1 MIIYTGDTSEH
12 FSPMAAR
19 TRPVTLRAVRFRGRR
34 DQTGR
39 LWRQRQENGGTG
51 GGGLVVIYH
60 LGERCPL
67 TLALFDLHRGE
78 TLVLKWK
85 NSRTAGQDLAT
96 QGHKPTQRD
105 GAIIYRRRTAASIG
119 EPQAPICA
127 ISITDRLMESLIHP
141 NGADVSAQA
150 ASQTNGPSLGRFCS
164 GSYGE
169 RAPMCP

>member
-1 MIIYTGDTSEH
+1 MGG
-12 FSPMAAR
+12 AA
-19 TRPVTLRAVRFRGRR
+19 
-34 DQTGR
+34 
-39 LWRQRQENGGTG
+39 
-51 GGGLVVIYH
+51 GLVVIYH

-67 TLALFDLHRGE
+67 TLALFDLHRAK

-105 GAIIYRRRTAASIG
+105 GVIIYRRRTAPSIG

-150 ASQTNGPSLGRFCS
+150 ASQTNGPSPGRFCS